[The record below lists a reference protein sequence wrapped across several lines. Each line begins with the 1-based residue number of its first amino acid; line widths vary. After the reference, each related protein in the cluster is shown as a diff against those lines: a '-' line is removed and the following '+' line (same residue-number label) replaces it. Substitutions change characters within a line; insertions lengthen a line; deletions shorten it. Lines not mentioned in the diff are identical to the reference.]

1 MNAQRL
7 EYYFSSR
14 TVDGWLFSMD
24 FGSFIMIDPFG
35 LDWCALL
42 QRPAEL
48 QILPQSPD
56 SSIVASKKY
65 HQCIGFREPQE
76 QRVSPLSISLYASG
90 RMSARLW
97 ISVSRMPGTDCGAS
111 NRLANS
117 AFSVSS
123 KSCGRMSA

>member
-56 SSIVASKKY
+56 SSIVA
-65 HQCIGFREPQE
+65 
-76 QRVSPLSISLYASG
+76 
-90 RMSARLW
+90 
-97 ISVSRMPGTDCGAS
+97 
-111 NRLANS
+111 
-117 AFSVSS
+117 
-123 KSCGRMSA
+123 